1 MQFKKVLFI
10 KVSTKVSTCLHT
22 LRERKLLLLTSE
34 MRVNAK
40 VKDENLVCDTG
51 RTSSSYE
58 NLNMALA
65 SLSDDKFTSAEVKR
79 VLLAEYDRSV
89 D

>member
-40 VKDENLVCDTG
+40 VKDENLA
-51 RTSSSYE
+51 Y
-58 NLNMALA
+58 AILA
-65 SLSDDKFTSAEVKR
+65 GLPAAMR
-79 VLLAEYDRSV
+79 I
-89 D
+89 